1 MPKGQH
7 GVRDFADVDVNTTPK
22 QENNKIHGDAFA
34 GNDNNRRMIE
44 RRLKA
49 TAAPAAPATI
59 EPVAAPI
66 ETPAEPATPETVATP
81 VPPETAPTWKNNA

>member
-49 TAAPAAPATI
+49 TAAPATI
-59 EPVAAPI
+59 EPVAAPV